1 MQELHQFLRSPKLRG
16 NIGEMVLKDLV
27 AQMFPTSSFSLQHTF
42 KSGEKVDLVI
52 KTDAGLLPIDSKFP
66 MENFQKMRGAN
77 TSDQPPLK
85 RAFFRD
91 IKSHVR
97 AISGKYILPAE
108 NTLDFALMYI
118 PSESV
123 FYEIASADELMEY
136 ARTRR
141 VYPVSPNTLYASL
154 QTILLSFEGRKIE
167 TKAKEVFQL
176 MRAISKDYEAT
187 ETTLSTLGSHLNNAT
202 NKFSELEKNIT
213 SIGHKL
219 DTTHSLPDSTLPD
232 KNKLT

>member
-1 MQELHQFLRSPKLRG
+1 
-16 NIGEMVLKDLV
+16 
-27 AQMFPTSSFSLQHTF
+27 
-42 KSGEKVDLVI
+42 
-52 KTDAGLLPIDSKFP
+52 
-66 MENFQKMRGAN
+66 
-77 TSDQPPLK
+77 
-85 RAFFRD
+85 
-91 IKSHVR
+91 
-97 AISGKYILPAE
+97 
-108 NTLDFALMYI
+108 MYI